1 MKYATISCTTEACSH
16 KWATY
21 VKFFFIIFTWK
32 TCSNAFVVK
41 SLRFVPYTE
50 FPIEI

>member
-21 VKFFFIIFTWK
+21 VKFFFYYFYMEDMFK
-32 TCSNAFVVK
+32 CFCSQ
-41 SLRFVPYTE
+41 E
-50 FPIEI
+50 FKVCALYRISH